1 MVQIKGIIKSSYY
14 SIPQKFIMYFI
25 HEAEY
30 KIKIKNKSDSDKLK
44 YFFECFKFLSDVKDV
59 DLEKSNFFTDADSGN
74 SYDSDDS
81 D

>member
-25 HEAEY
+25 CEAEY

-44 YFFECFKFLSDVKDV
+44 DFFECFKFLSDVKDV
-59 DLEKSNFFTDADSGN
+59 DLGKAIFLLIQFRLFI
-74 SYDSDDS
+74 
-81 D
+81 